1 MRVPAGS
8 GALEST
14 GGLNSMMMYLQVI
27 GGFVILV
34 VAAEAM
40 VRGAVILAEKMG
52 ISAMVIGMT
61 VVAFG
66 TSAPEL
72 MVSLQAGLNG
82 STGLAIGN
90 IVGSNIANV
99 WLILGASCLVTPI
112 LGRPDAMKRDVVLLM
127 GGSIL
132 FTGLCLE
139 GTLANVAGMV
149 LLVVFGTFLGVS
161 YFREKADPELQ
172 KEHQEELEELEKGMP
187 KSVPIAL
194 VATLVGIAGLA
205 FGADMLVDGGSEIA
219 RSFGV
224 SEEVIG
230 LTLFAFGTSLPELA
244 ASVVAAYR
252 GHPDVAIGNVVGSN
266 IFNMMLVGGI
276 VSLVIPIPVPQQ
288 VLDFDI
294 WVMLVAT
301 AMLLPVLMGWMKLDR
316 KYAFLFFVIYLGYVG
331 AQAYGVDRLM
341 ASI

>member
-1 MRVPAGS
+1 MV
-8 GALEST
+8 
-14 GGLNSMMMYLQVI
+14 MYLQVLA
-27 GGFVILV
+27 GFVVLI

-40 VRGAVILAEKMG
+40 VRGAVIIAEKLG
-52 ISAMVIGMT
+52 ISPMVIGMT

-72 MVSLQAGLNG
+72 MVSLQAALNG

-99 WLILGASCLVTPI
+99 WLILGVSCLVTPI
-112 LGRPDAMKRDVVLLM
+112 LARPDALKRDIMLLA

-132 FTGLCLE
+132 FVGFCLE
-139 GTLANVAGMV
+139 GVLGVVAGVV
-149 LLVVFGTFLGVS
+149 LLIVFAAFLIVS
-161 YFREKADPELQ
+161 YFREKSDPEVL
-172 KEHQEELEELEKGMP
+172 KEHLEELEELEKGLP
-187 KSVPIAL
+187 KSVPLAVVITIA
-194 VATLVGIAGLA
+194 GIAGLA
-205 FGADMLVDGGSEIA
+205 FGADLLVAGGSEIA

-276 VSLVIPIPVPQQ
+276 VAVVIDIPVPSQ
-288 VLDFDI
+288 VLNFDI

-301 AMLLPVLMGWMKLDR
+301 VMLMPVLLGRLKLDR
-316 KYAFLFFVIYLGYVG
+316 KYAFLFFALYIAYVS
-331 AQAYGVDRLM
+331 AQGYGVERLL
-341 ASI
+341 AAI

>member
-1 MRVPAGS
+1 
-8 GALEST
+8 
-14 GGLNSMMMYLQVI
+14 MMMYLQVI

-34 VAAEAM
+34 IAAEAM

-72 MVSLQAGLNG
+72 MVSLQASLNG
-82 STGLAIGN
+82 STGLALGN

-112 LGRPDAMKRDVVLLM
+112 LVRPDAMKRDVILLM
-127 GGSIL
+127 GGSLL
-132 FTGLCLE
+132 FTGFCLE
-139 GTLANVAGMV
+139 GELSILAGLV
-149 LLVVFGTFLGVS
+149 LLVVFAAFLGFS
-161 YFREKADPELQ
+161 YFREKADPVVM
-172 KEHQEELEELEKGMP
+172 KEHEEELEELEKGLP
-187 KSVPIAL
+187 KSVPLAIA
-194 VATLVGIAGLA
+194 ATVIGIAGLA
-205 FGADMLVDGGSEIA
+205 FGADMLVAGGSEIA

-276 VSLVIPIPVPQQ
+276 VSLVTPIPVPGQ
-288 VLDFDI
+288 VLSFDI
-294 WVMLVAT
+294 WVMLIAT
-301 AMLLPVLMGWMKLDR
+301 LMLLPVLLGWMKLDR
-316 KYAFLFFVIYLGYVG
+316 KYAFLFFVIYIGYVG
-331 AQAYGVDRLM
+331 AQAYGVERLL
-341 ASI
+341 AAI

>member
-1 MRVPAGS
+1 MV
-8 GALEST
+8 
-14 GGLNSMMMYLQVI
+14 MYLQVV
-27 GGFVILV
+27 GGFIILV
-34 VAAEAM
+34 AAAEIM
-40 VRGAVILAEKMG
+40 VRGAVILAEKIG
-52 ISAMVIGMT
+52 VSPLVIGMT

-72 MVSLQAGLNG
+72 MVSLQAAIAG

-99 WLILGASCLVTPI
+99 WLIMGAACLVTPI
-112 LGRPDAMKRDVVLLM
+112 LAKPDAMKRDVILLM
-127 GGSIL
+127 GGSLL
-132 FTGLCLE
+132 FTWFCLQGE
-139 GTLANVAGMV
+139 LDLIAGIA
-149 LLVVFGTFLGVS
+149 LLIVFGTFLGFS
-161 YFREKADPELQ
+161 YFREKADPEMQ
-172 KEHQEELEELEKGMP
+172 KEHLEEIEELEKGMP
-187 KSVPIAL
+187 KNVPLAL
-194 VATLVGIAGLA
+194 AATVLGILGLA
-205 FGADMLVDGGSEIA
+205 FGADMLVKGGSEVA

-252 GHPDVAIGNVVGSN
+252 GHPDVAVGNVVGSN

-276 VSLVIPIPVPQQ
+276 VAAVKPIPVPDQ
-288 VLDFDI
+288 VAGFDI

-301 AMLLPVLMGWMKLDR
+301 VMLLPVLLGWMKLGR
-316 KYAFLFFVIYLGYVG
+316 KYAFVFFVLYLGYV
-331 AQAYGVDRLM
+331 ATQAYGVERLL

>member
-1 MRVPAGS
+1 MI
-8 GALEST
+8 
-14 GGLNSMMMYLQVI
+14 MYLQVV

-34 VAAEAM
+34 VAAEIM

-52 ISAMVIGMT
+52 ISPLVIGMT

-72 MVSLQAGLNG
+72 MVSLQAALNG

-112 LGRPDAMKRDVVLLM
+112 LAKPDALKRDVVLLM
-127 GGSIL
+127 GGSLL
-132 FTGLCLE
+132 FAVFCIRGELDVIA
-139 GTLANVAGMV
+139 GVA
-149 LLVVFGTFLGVS
+149 LLIVFGTFLGFS

-172 KEHQEELEELEKGMP
+172 KEHLEELEELEKGIP
-187 KSVPIAL
+187 KNVPL
-194 VATLVGIAGLA
+194 ATAATVLGIVGLA
-205 FGADMLVDGGSEIA
+205 FGADMLVEGGSEIA

-276 VSLVIPIPVPQQ
+276 VAVVKPIPVPDQ
-288 VLDFDI
+288 VLNFDI

-301 AMLLPVLMGWMKLDR
+301 VMLLPVLLGWMKLDR
-316 KYAFLFFVIYLGYVG
+316 KYAFLFFVVYLGYIG
-331 AQAYGVDRLM
+331 AQAYGVERLL

>member
-1 MRVPAGS
+1 MV
-8 GALEST
+8 
-14 GGLNSMMMYLQVI
+14 MYLQVV

-34 VAAEAM
+34 VAAEVM
-40 VRGAVILAEKMG
+40 VRGAVILAEKVG
-52 ISAMVIGMT
+52 VSPMVIGMT

-72 MVSLQAGLNG
+72 MVSLQAALSG

-112 LGRPDAMKRDVVLLM
+112 LAKPDALKRDVILLL
-127 GGSIL
+127 GGSLL
-132 FTGLCLE
+132 FTGFCLQ
-139 GTLANVAGMV
+139 GVLATLAGVV
-149 LLVVFGTFLGVS
+149 LLAVFGTFLAIS
-161 YFREKADPELQ
+161 YFREKSDPELQ
-172 KEHQEELEELEKGMP
+172 KEHLEELEELEKGMP
-187 KSVPIAL
+187 KNVPLAT
-194 VATLVGIAGLA
+194 VATVLGIVGLA
-205 FGADMLVDGGSEIA
+205 FGADMLVAGGSEIA

-276 VSLVIPIPVPQQ
+276 VAIVKPIPVPDQ
-288 VLDFDI
+288 VLNFDI
-294 WVMLVAT
+294 WVMLAAT
-301 AMLLPVLMGWMKLDR
+301 VMLLPVLLGWMKLDR

-331 AQAYGVDRLM
+331 AQAYGVERLL
-341 ASI
+341 ASV

>member
-1 MRVPAGS
+1 
-8 GALEST
+8 
-14 GGLNSMMMYLQVI
+14 MMMYLQVI
-27 GGFVILV
+27 GGFIILV

-52 ISAMVIGMT
+52 ISPMVIGMT

-72 MVSLQAGLNG
+72 MVSLQAALNG
-82 STGLAIGN
+82 STGLAMGN
-90 IVGSNIANV
+90 IVGSNIANI

-112 LGRPDAMKRDVVLLM
+112 LAKPDAMKRDVILLM
-127 GGSIL
+127 GGSLL
-132 FTGLCLE
+132 FTGLCLQ
-139 GTLANVAGMV
+139 GTLSVLAGGV
-149 LLVVFGTFLGVS
+149 LLAVFLSFLGVS
-161 YFREKADPELQ
+161 YFREKADPDLQ
-172 KEHQEELEELEKGMP
+172 KEHLEELEELEKGMP

-194 VATLVGIAGLA
+194 AATIIGVAGLA
-205 FGADMLVDGGSEIA
+205 FGADLLVAGGSEIA

-276 VSLVIPIPVPQQ
+276 VALVTPIPVPGQ
-288 VLDFDI
+288 VLSFDI
-294 WVMLVAT
+294 WVMLIAT
-301 AMLLPVLMGWMKLDR
+301 LMLLPVLLGWMKLDR
-316 KYAFLFFVIYLGYVG
+316 KYAFLFFVIYIGYVG
-331 AQAYGVDRLM
+331 AQAYGVERLL
-341 ASI
+341 ASV

>member
-1 MRVPAGS
+1 MV
-8 GALEST
+8 
-14 GGLNSMMMYLQVI
+14 MYLQVV

-34 VAAEAM
+34 VAAEIM
-40 VRGAVILAEKMG
+40 VRGAVILAEKIG
-52 ISAMVIGMT
+52 VSPMVIGMT

-72 MVSLQAGLNG
+72 MVSLQAALNG

-112 LGRPDAMKRDVVLLM
+112 LAKPDAMKRDVILLM
-127 GGSIL
+127 GGSLL
-132 FTGLCLE
+132 FAGFCLQ
-139 GTLANVAGMV
+139 GVLATLAGIV
-149 LLVVFGTFLGVS
+149 LLAVFGTFLGFS
-161 YFREKADPELQ
+161 YFREKSDPELQ
-172 KEHQEELEELEKGMP
+172 KEHLEELEELEKGMP
-187 KSVPIAL
+187 KNVPLAIA
-194 VATLVGIAGLA
+194 ATVLGILGLA
-205 FGADMLVDGGSEIA
+205 FGADMLVKGGSEIA

-276 VSLVIPIPVPQQ
+276 VSIVKPIPVPEQ
-288 VLDFDI
+288 VLNFDI
-294 WVMLVAT
+294 WVMLAAT
-301 AMLLPVLMGWMKLDR
+301 VMLLPVLLGWMKLDR

-331 AQAYGVDRLM
+331 AQAYGVERLL
-341 ASI
+341 ASV